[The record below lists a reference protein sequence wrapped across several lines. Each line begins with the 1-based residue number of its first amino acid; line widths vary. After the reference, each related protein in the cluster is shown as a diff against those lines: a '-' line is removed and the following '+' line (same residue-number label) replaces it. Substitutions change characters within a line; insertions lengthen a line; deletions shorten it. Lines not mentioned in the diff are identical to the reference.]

1 MNPWLYYTLAVLLV
15 AGGLLCW
22 LSNLFSLPGNWVLLG
37 LVALFAFLVP
47 EASGRGVSWTGVG
60 ILAAL
65 AVIGEVLEFA
75 AGAAGAAKEGAS
87 KRSIFLSLIGA
98 IVGSIMG
105 ATAGI
110 PVPVIG
116 SMVGALLGGSVGAF
130 AGAYVGESWK
140 ERPHAA
146 GVAVG
151 KAAFIGR
158 LWGTVGKFAI
168 GAVMLGVAAADAL
181 FV

>member
-1 MNPWLYYTLAVLLV
+1 MDPWLYYTLALLLV
-15 AGGLLCW
+15 TGGFLCW
-22 LSNLFSLPGNWVLLG
+22 LSNLFSLPGNWGLLG
-37 LVALFAFLVP
+37 LVALFAYLVP
-47 EASGRGVSWTGVG
+47 ETNGRGVSWNGVG
-60 ILAAL
+60 ILTAL
-65 AVIGEVLEFA
+65 AVLGEVIEFA

-87 KRSIFLSLIGA
+87 KRSVFLSLVGA
-98 IVGSIMG
+98 IVGSIVG

-116 SMVGALLGGSVGAF
+116 SMIGALLGGSVGAF
-130 AGAYVGESWK
+130 AGAYLGESWK
-140 ERPHAA
+140 ARPHAA

-158 LWGTVGKFAI
+158 LWGTLGKFAI